1 MQMESALRLE
11 RSCYISLRSNIC
23 SKNDNYMHIYD
34 DDKRLVNWNIL
45 PEAKL
50 VKSFSANNTGQFFT
64 IGVWWTRKRTTGTF
78 NKIQ

>member
-1 MQMESALRLE
+1 
-11 RSCYISLRSNIC
+11 
-23 SKNDNYMHIYD
+23 MHIYD
-34 DDKRLVNWNIL
+34 DEKRLVNWNTL

-64 IGVWWTRKRTTGTF
+64 IAVWWTRKRTTGTF